1 MDMQENLRAIW
12 CKVLDLDEIP
22 AGASFTESGG
32 SSIQL
37 IAMLLHVGN
46 AYQVEIAI
54 DDFIGEPTL
63 ARLEHC
69 VRQQQAAATGAAP
82 AAATAAPDSDTF
94 PLLPVHY
101 WLFERIDVNH
111 YNVGHLYRLTAQ
123 DPPQQVRAAIDA
135 VLRQHDGLRI
145 LLRHDTA
152 GQWQQHLQAPDS
164 MAPWWHE
171 EDLRATPEHLL
182 AEEINRIC
190 DGYQARIRVEERTF
204 SAVYFDLG
212 AERGARLFV
221 LLHHILID
229 NISEKI
235 LFNDIAAAY
244 RALRAGQPVRLSAA
258 GRRVGDWARLL
269 HDYAQGAA
277 LVHYPYWQAQNWD
290 GYRPLPADP
299 DPARLPKADG
309 PVAALGF
316 ASRSL
321 SSAAT
326 ARLVELQRLQAVDPS
341 YVVMAALQQAFH
353 AWSGS
358 EILAL
363 AMVHNG
369 RIYQTIP
376 DANVLQTVGW
386 MINYAT
392 LYLRNPERL
401 QGIALVES
409 IVRQAKLPQDD
420 ALSLTCLKYMHH
432 DAAVRAAMARL
443 PEYHIGFNFIPFASA
458 STDEFIFARA
468 SEPCGEGEKWFSP
481 AIKPFMNVLLAGQQ
495 LKLTMGF
502 SPCMYAPAT
511 IEALLDGVVARLE
524 TILLS

>member
-1 MDMQENLRAIW
+1 MDLQENLRAIW
-12 CKVLDLDEIP
+12 RKVLDLDEIP
-22 AGASFTESGG
+22 AGASFTDIGG

-46 AYQVEIAI
+46 AYQIEIAV

-63 ARLEHC
+63 ARLEQC
-69 VRQQQAAATGAAP
+69 VRQQQAAGQDEAP
-82 AAATAAPDSDTF
+82 TANTAPEADTF

-145 LLRHDTA
+145 LLRRDAA

-171 EDLRATPEHLL
+171 EDLRATPDHLL
-182 AEEINRIC
+182 AAEINRIC
-190 DGYQARIRVEERTF
+190 NGYQARIRVEERTF
-204 SAVYFDLG
+204 SAVHFDLG
-212 AERGARLFV
+212 GERGARLFV

-235 LFNDIAAAY
+235 LFNDLAAAY

-269 HDYAQGAA
+269 HDYAQGPA
-277 LVHYPYWQAQNWD
+277 LAHYAYWQSQNWD
-290 GYRPLPADP
+290 GYRLLPTDP
-299 DPARLPKADG
+299 DPASLPKAEG
-309 PVAALGF
+309 AMAALGF

-326 ARLVELQRLQAVDPS
+326 VRLLELQRLQAVDPS
-341 YVVMAALQQAFH
+341 YVVMTALQQAFH

-369 RIYQTIP
+369 RIYQSIP
-376 DANVLQTVGW
+376 EANVLQTVGW

-392 LYLRNPERL
+392 LYLRNPEQL

-409 IVRQAKLPQDD
+409 IARQAKAVQDD
-420 ALSLTCLKYMHH
+420 ALSLTCLKYMNQ
-432 DAAVRAAMARL
+432 DAAVREAMARL
-443 PEYHIGFNFIPFASA
+443 PLYHLGFNFIPFTGAS
-458 STDEFIFARA
+458 SEEFIFERA
-468 SEPCGEGEKWFSP
+468 NEPCGEGEKWFSP
-481 AIKPFMNVLLAGQQ
+481 GIKPFMNVLLAGQE

-502 SPCMYAPAT
+502 SPCMYAPRT
-511 IEALLDGVVARLE
+511 IETLLDGVVAQLE

>member
-1 MDMQENLRAIW
+1 MDIQENLRAIW

-22 AGASFTESGG
+22 AGASFTDSGG

-63 ARLEHC
+63 ARLEQC
-69 VRQQQAAATGAAP
+69 VRQQQAAATEGAPTVA
-82 AAATAAPDSDTF
+82 AAPDADTF

-123 DPPQQVRAAIDA
+123 DQPQHLRAAIGA

-145 LLRHDTA
+145 LLRRDAA
-152 GQWQQHLQAPDS
+152 GQWQQHLQTPDG
-164 MAPWWHE
+164 MASWWHE
-171 EDLRATPEHLL
+171 EDLQTVPDHLL

-190 DGYQARIRVEERTF
+190 DGYQARIRVEERAF

-212 AERGARLFV
+212 GERGARLFV

-235 LFNDIAAAY
+235 LFNDIASAY
-244 RALRAGQPVRLSAA
+244 RALRAGQPVRLTAA

-269 HDYAQGAA
+269 HDHAQGPA
-277 LVHYPYWQAQNWD
+277 LAHYAYWQAQNWN

-299 DPARLPKADG
+299 DPASLPVADG
-309 PVAALGF
+309 AIAALGF
-316 ASRSL
+316 AARSL
-321 SSAAT
+321 SSEAT
-326 ARLVELQRLQAVDPS
+326 TRLIELQRLQAVDPS
-341 YVVMAALQQAFH
+341 YVVMAALQQAFR

-392 LYLRNPERL
+392 LYLRNPEQL
-401 QGIALVES
+401 QGVALVES
-409 IVRQAKLPQDD
+409 IVRQAKAVQDD
-420 ALSLTCLKYMHH
+420 ALSLTCLKYMNQ
-432 DAAVRAAMARL
+432 DAAVRETMARL
-443 PEYHIGFNFIPFASA
+443 PLYHIGFNFIPFASA
-458 STDEFIFARA
+458 STEEFIFERA

-481 AIKPFMNVLLAGQQ
+481 EIKPFMNVLLAGQQ
-495 LKLTMGF
+495 LKLSMGF

-511 IEALLDGVVARLE
+511 IEALLDGVVAQLE

>member
-1 MDMQENLRAIW
+1 MDIQENLRAIW

-22 AGASFTESGG
+22 AGASFTDIGG

-54 DDFIGEPTL
+54 DDFIGDPTL
-63 ARLEHC
+63 ARLEQC
-69 VRQQQAAATGAAP
+69 VRQQQAAATDGAP
-82 AAATAAPDSDTF
+82 TAATAPDADTF

-123 DPPQQVRAAIDA
+123 DQPQHLRAAIGA

-145 LLRHDTA
+145 LLRRDDA
-152 GQWQQHLQAPDS
+152 GQWQQQLQTPDG
-164 MAPWWHE
+164 MASWWHE
-171 EDLRATPEHLL
+171 EDLQATPEHLL

-190 DGYQARIRVEERTF
+190 DGYQARIRVEERAF

-212 AERGARLFV
+212 GERGARLFV

-235 LFNDIAAAY
+235 LFNDIASAY
-244 RALRAGQPVRLSAA
+244 RALRAGQPVRLTAA

-269 HDYAQGAA
+269 HDHAQGPA
-277 LVHYPYWQAQNWD
+277 LAHYAYWQAQNWD

-299 DPARLPKADG
+299 APASLPVADG
-309 PVAALGF
+309 AIAALGF

-326 ARLVELQRLQAVDPS
+326 TRLIELQRLQAVDPS

-353 AWSGS
+353 TWSGS

-392 LYLRNPERL
+392 LYLRNPEQL
-401 QGIALVES
+401 QGVALVES
-409 IVRQAKLPQDD
+409 IVRQAKAVQDD
-420 ALSLTCLKYMHH
+420 ALSLTCLKYMNR
-432 DAAVRAAMARL
+432 DAAVREAMARL
-443 PEYHIGFNFIPFASA
+443 PLYHIGFNFIPFASA
-458 STDEFIFARA
+458 STEEFIFERA

-481 AIKPFMNVLLAGQQ
+481 EIKPFMNVLLAGQQ
-495 LKLTMGF
+495 LKLSMGF
-502 SPCMYAPAT
+502 SPCMYAPST
-511 IEALLDGVVARLE
+511 IEALLDGVVAQLE